1 MAVKE
6 AETKLSGLTEAPPGG
21 WTFEV
26 TFTAPSG
33 EEKKLVVDG
42 ASPRRMVGKSA
53 LCQLVVDDPE
63 VSRRHATVE
72 STRHGLHLQDL
83 GSKNGTF
90 VAGVRVASAFLL
102 GGETVRIGKTDLHVR
117 RVDAPETTLVRTMRM
132 GRVVGASDA
141 MRKLYPILKRLADSD
156 VPVILSGPTGTG
168 KELVAETLHEEGA
181 RRHGPFI
188 TVDCAA
194 LTPAR
199 ADEVLFGG
207 DRPGAFAQAENGTLF
222 FDEIGDLD
230 PALQAK
236 LLGVLERTQSKTD
249 AAPAAVDVRI
259 MASTRRDLEV
269 EVQEGRFR
277 EDLYYRL
284 AVTEVEL
291 PPLAERQGDVELLV
305 RHFWSKLGGPGELAA
320 ATVQRLA
327 RSEWPGNVRELRNA
341 VARIIAV
348 GDGGVSVAGVGDAS
362 AESATTPAPRAG
374 GDFDRVLAMDL
385 TLPVARQKVVDE
397 FERLYLER
405 ALAKSGGNVSAA
417 AMSAG
422 IARRYFYVL
431 KNRLSTN
438 EE

>member
-1 MAVKE
+1 MPVKE

-21 WTFEV
+21 WTFELSI
-26 TFTAPSG
+26 TTPSG
-33 EEKKLVVDG
+33 ETRKLVVDG
-42 ASPRRMVGKSA
+42 ASPRRMLGKSA
-53 LCQLVVDDPE
+53 LCQLVLDDAE

-90 VAGVRVASAFLL
+90 VGGVRIVSAFLL
-102 GGETVRIGKTDLHVR
+102 GGETVRVGKTDITVR
-117 RVDAPETTLVRTMRM
+117 RAESVETPLVRTMRM

-156 VPVILSGPTGTG
+156 VPVILSGPTGSG

-181 RRHGPFI
+181 RQHGPFVV
-188 TVDCAA
+188 VDCAA

-207 DRPGAFAQAENGTLF
+207 DRPGVFAEAENGTIF
-222 FDEIGDLD
+222 FDEIGELD
-230 PALQAK
+230 PAVQAK
-236 LLGVLERTQSKTD
+236 LLGVLERPQPKGD

-259 MASTRRDLEV
+259 VAATQRDLEH
-269 EVQEGRFR
+269 EIQEGRFR
-277 EDLYYRL
+277 EDLYFRL
-284 AVTEVEL
+284 AVAEVEL
-291 PPLAERQGDVELLV
+291 PPLAERPGDVELLA
-305 RHFWSKLGGPGELAA
+305 RHFWSKLGGPGELSAA
-320 ATVQRLA
+320 AVQRLA
-327 RSEWPGNVRELRNA
+327 RSDWPGNVRELRNA
-341 VARIIAV
+341 VARLIAL
-348 GDGGVSVAGVGDAS
+348 GDA
-362 AESATTPAPRAG
+362 ARDADEKATPAAAAPAAPRAG

-431 KNRLSTN
+431 KNRLSSN